1 MSESLLLPRKPKPGP
16 TLIEREV
23 RKSTEISLSLLARGL
38 MLMIFIGWMHQA
50 TADRIKDLSDVAGV
64 RENQLI
70 GFGLVVGL
78 SGTGDGDISFTNQS
92 LRSMLSRFGVNIQDV
107 TSDLSSISSSF
118 INARAANM
126 DLTNVA
132 AVMVTAELPAFAK
145 PGQRIDVTAS
155 TIGEAESLRGGTL
168 LMTRLRGVDGE
179 VYAMAQGN
187 LAVGGLGAAAAGSK
201 VVVNVPTVGRVP
213 NGATVEKMVE
223 TPFADS
229 EYLVLN
235 LKSRDFTTTN
245 RVVEAINGL
254 FGEATAEALDAVSV
268 RVAAPDGA
276 GERVAFLSMIEEI
289 EVDPS
294 EGPAKVVVNSR
305 SGTVVISRNVRV
317 SAAAVTHGS
326 LMVKISQLNEV
337 SQPNPFTNVDQATPV
352 QNADIAVAEEEKPMF
367 LFEPGVELREIVDAV
382 NMVGASPSALVA
394 ILETLKQSG
403 SLRAELIII

>member
-1 MSESLLLPRKPKPGP
+1 MYDTLRKPNKP
-16 TLIEREV
+16 TLIEKAVKE
-23 RKSTEISLSLLARGL
+23 STVISFNLLARGITL
-38 MLMIFIGWMHQA
+38 ILFIAWMHSA
-50 TADRIKDLSDVAGV
+50 SADRIKDLTDVAGV

-78 SGTGDGDISFTNQS
+78 SATGDGEISFTNQS

-107 TSDLSSISSSF
+107 TSDLSSMAYNHVSS
-118 INARAANM
+118 RAKDL

-155 TIGEAESLRGGTL
+155 TIGEATSLRGGTL

-187 LAVGGLGAAAAGSK
+187 LAVGGLGAAADGSK

-223 TPFADS
+223 TPFAES

-235 LKSRDFTTTN
+235 MKSRDFTTTS

-276 GERVAFLSMIEEI
+276 GERVAFLSMIEGI
-289 EVDPS
+289 EVDPGEPS
-294 EGPAKVVVNSR
+294 AKVVVNSR

-326 LMVKISQLNEV
+326 LMVKIAQRNEV
-337 SQPNPFTNVDQATPV
+337 SQPNPLTAVTEATPV
-352 QNADIAVAEEEKPMF
+352 QNTDITVVQEDKPMF

>member
-1 MSESLLLPRKPKPGP
+1 MYDTLRKSNKP
-16 TLIEREV
+16 TLIEKAVKE
-23 RKSTEISLSLLARGL
+23 SAAISFNLLARGITL
-38 MLMIFIGWMHQA
+38 ILFIAWMHSA
-50 TADRIKDLSDVAGV
+50 SADRIKDLTDVAGV

-78 SGTGDGDISFTNQS
+78 SATGDGEISFTNQS

-107 TSDLSSISSSF
+107 TSDLSSMAYNHVSS
-118 INARAANM
+118 RAKDL

-155 TIGEAESLRGGTL
+155 TIGEATSLRGGTL

-187 LAVGGLGAAAAGSK
+187 LAVGGLGAAADGSK

-223 TPFADS
+223 TPFAES

-235 LKSRDFTTTN
+235 MKSRDFTTTS

-276 GERVAFLSMIEEI
+276 GERVAFLSMIEGI
-289 EVDPS
+289 EVDPGEPS
-294 EGPAKVVVNSR
+294 AKVVVNSR

-326 LMVKISQLNEV
+326 LMVKIAQRNEV
-337 SQPNPFTNVDQATPV
+337 SQPNPLTAVTEATPV
-352 QNADIAVAEEEKPMF
+352 QNTDITVVQEDKPMF

>member
-1 MSESLLLPRKPKPGP
+1 MHDTLRKPNKP
-16 TLIEREV
+16 TLIEKAVKE
-23 RKSTEISLSLLARGL
+23 STVISFNLLARGITL
-38 MLMIFIGWMHQA
+38 ILFIAWMHSA
-50 TADRIKDLSDVAGV
+50 SADRIKDLTDVAGV

-78 SGTGDGDISFTNQS
+78 SATGDGEISFTNQS

-107 TSDLSSISSSF
+107 TSDLSSMAYNHVSS
-118 INARAANM
+118 RAKDL

-155 TIGEAESLRGGTL
+155 TIGEATSLRGGTL

-187 LAVGGLGAAAAGSK
+187 LAVGGLGAAADGSK
-201 VVVNVPTVGRVP
+201 IVVNVPTVGRVP

-223 TPFADS
+223 TPFAES

-235 LKSRDFTTTN
+235 MKTRDFTTTN

-276 GERVAFLSMIEEI
+276 GERVAFLSMIEGI
-289 EVDPS
+289 EVDPG
-294 EGPAKVVVNSR
+294 EPPAKVVVNSR

-326 LMVKISQLNEV
+326 LMVKIAQRNEV
-337 SQPNPFTNVDQATPV
+337 SQPNPFTAVDEATPV
-352 QNADIAVAEEEKPMF
+352 QNTDITVVEEDKPMF

>member
-1 MSESLLLPRKPKPGP
+1 MYDTLRKSNKP
-16 TLIEREV
+16 TLIEKAVKE
-23 RKSTEISLSLLARGL
+23 SAAISFNLLARGITL
-38 MLMIFIGWMHQA
+38 ILFIAWMHSA
-50 TADRIKDLSDVAGV
+50 SADRIKDLTDVAGV

-78 SGTGDGDISFTNQS
+78 SATGDGDISFTNQS
-92 LRSMLSRFGVNIQDV
+92 LRSMLARFGVNIQDV
-107 TSDLSSISSSF
+107 TSDLSSMAYNHITS
-118 INARAANM
+118 RAKDL

-132 AVMVTAELPAFAK
+132 AVMVTADLPAFAK

-155 TIGEAESLRGGTL
+155 TIGEATSLRGGTL

-187 LAVGGLGAAAAGSK
+187 LAVGGLGAAADGSK
-201 VVVNVPTVGRVP
+201 IVVNVPTVGRVP

-223 TPFADS
+223 TPFAES

-235 LKSRDFTTTN
+235 MKSRDFTTTN

-254 FGEATAEALDAVSV
+254 FGNATAEALDAVSV
-268 RVAAPDGA
+268 RVAAPDSA
-276 GERVAFLSMIEEI
+276 GERVAFLSMIEGI
-289 EVDPS
+289 EVDPG
-294 EGPAKVVVNSR
+294 EPPAKVVVNSR

-326 LMVKISQLNEV
+326 LMVKIAQRNEV
-337 SQPNPFTNVDQATPV
+337 SQPNPLTAVTEATTV
-352 QNADIAVAEEEKPMF
+352 QNTDITVVEEDKPMF

>member
-1 MSESLLLPRKPKPGP
+1 MSDLLLPPRKPKGP
-16 TLIEREV
+16 TMIEKAVKE
-23 RKSTEISLSLLARGL
+23 SSIISFNLLTRGL
-38 MLMIFIGWMHQA
+38 IILLFIAWMMPA

-78 SGTGDGDISFTNQS
+78 NGTGDGDISFTNQS
-92 LRSMLSRFGVNIQDV
+92 MRSMLSRFGVNIQDV
-107 TSDLSSISSSF
+107 TADLRS
-118 INARAANM
+118 NAYLSTRDTKL

-155 TIGEAESLRGGTL
+155 TIGEATSLRGGTL
-168 LMTRLRGVDGE
+168 LLTRLRGVDGE

-187 LAVGGLGAAAAGSK
+187 LAVGGLGAEAEGSK

-213 NGATVEKMVE
+213 SGATVEKLVE
-223 TPFADS
+223 TPFAES

-235 LKSRDFTTTN
+235 MKSRDFTTTT
-245 RVVEAINGL
+245 RVVSAINGM
-254 FGEATAEALDAVSV
+254 FGEGTAEAIDAVSV

-276 GERVAFLSMIEEI
+276 SDRVSFLSMIEGI
-289 EVDPS
+289 EVDP
-294 EGPAKVVVNSR
+294 GDPPAKVVVNSR

-326 LMVKISQLNEV
+326 LMVKIAQKNEV
-337 SQPNPFTNVDQATPV
+337 SQPNAFTQVNQATPV
-352 QNADIAVAEEEKPMF
+352 TNADVAVAEDVNPMF

-382 NMVGASPSALVA
+382 NQVGASPTALVA

>member
-1 MSESLLLPRKPKPGP
+1 MYDTLRKSNKP
-16 TLIEREV
+16 TLIEKAVKE
-23 RKSTEISLSLLARGL
+23 SAAISFNLLARGITL
-38 MLMIFIGWMHQA
+38 ILFIAWMHSA
-50 TADRIKDLSDVAGV
+50 SADRIKDLTDVAGV

-78 SGTGDGDISFTNQS
+78 SATGDGDISFTNQS
-92 LRSMLSRFGVNIQDV
+92 LRSMLARFGVNIQDV
-107 TSDLSSISSSF
+107 TSDLSSMAYNHITS
-118 INARAANM
+118 RAKDL

-132 AVMVTAELPAFAK
+132 AVMVTADLPAFAK

-155 TIGEAESLRGGTL
+155 TIGEATSLRGGTL

-187 LAVGGLGAAAAGSK
+187 LAVGGLGAAADGSK
-201 VVVNVPTVGRVP
+201 IVVNVPTVGRVP

-223 TPFADS
+223 TPFAES

-235 LKSRDFTTTN
+235 MKSRDFTTTN

-276 GERVAFLSMIEEI
+276 GERVAFLSMIEGI
-289 EVDPS
+289 EVDPG
-294 EGPAKVVVNSR
+294 EPPAKVVVNSR

-326 LMVKISQLNEV
+326 LMVKIAQRNEV
-337 SQPNPFTNVDQATPV
+337 SQPNPLTAVTEATPV
-352 QNADIAVAEEEKPMF
+352 QNTDITVVQEDKPMF

>member
-1 MSESLLLPRKPKPGP
+1 MYDTLRKSNKP
-16 TLIEREV
+16 TLIERAVKE
-23 RKSTEISLSLLARGL
+23 SAAISFNLLARGITL
-38 MLMIFIGWMHQA
+38 ILFIAWMHSA
-50 TADRIKDLSDVAGV
+50 SADRIKDLTDVAGV

-78 SGTGDGDISFTNQS
+78 SATGDGDISFTNQS
-92 LRSMLSRFGVNIQDV
+92 LRSMLARFGVNIQDV
-107 TSDLSSISSSF
+107 TSDLSSMAYNHITS
-118 INARAANM
+118 RAKDL

-132 AVMVTAELPAFAK
+132 AVMVTADLPAFAK

-155 TIGEAESLRGGTL
+155 TIGEATSLRGGTL

-187 LAVGGLGAAAAGSK
+187 LAVGGLGAAADGSK
-201 VVVNVPTVGRVP
+201 IVVNVPTVGRVP

-223 TPFADS
+223 TPFAES

-235 LKSRDFTTTN
+235 MKSRDFTTTN

-254 FGEATAEALDAVSV
+254 FGDATAEALDAVSV

-276 GERVAFLSMIEEI
+276 GERVAFLSMIEGI
-289 EVDPS
+289 EVDPG
-294 EGPAKVVVNSR
+294 EPPAKVVVNSR

-326 LMVKISQLNEV
+326 LMVKIAQRNEV
-337 SQPNPFTNVDQATPV
+337 SQPNPFTAVDQATPV
-352 QNADIAVAEEEKPMF
+352 QNTDITVVEEDKPMF

>member
-1 MSESLLLPRKPKPGP
+1 MYDTLRKPNKP
-16 TLIEREV
+16 TLIEKAVKE
-23 RKSTEISLSLLARGL
+23 SAAISFNLLARGITL
-38 MLMIFIGWMHQA
+38 ILFIAWMHSA
-50 TADRIKDLSDVAGV
+50 SADRIKDLTDVAGV

-78 SGTGDGDISFTNQS
+78 SATGDGDISFTNQS

-107 TSDLSSISSSF
+107 TSDLSSMAYNHITS
-118 INARAANM
+118 RAKDL

-155 TIGEAESLRGGTL
+155 TIGEATSLRGGTL

-187 LAVGGLGAAAAGSK
+187 LAVGGLGAAADGSK
-201 VVVNVPTVGRVP
+201 IVVNVPTVGRVP

-223 TPFADS
+223 TPFAES

-235 LKSRDFTTTN
+235 MKSRDFTTTN

-276 GERVAFLSMIEEI
+276 GERVAFLSMIEGI
-289 EVDPS
+289 EVDPGEPS
-294 EGPAKVVVNSR
+294 AKVVVNSR

-326 LMVKISQLNEV
+326 LMVKIAQRNEV
-337 SQPNPFTNVDQATPV
+337 SQPNPFTAVDEATPV
-352 QNADIAVAEEEKPMF
+352 QNTDITVVEEDKPMF

>member
-1 MSESLLLPRKPKPGP
+1 MYDTLRKPKKS
-16 TLIEREV
+16 TLIEKAVKE
-23 RKSTEISLSLLARGL
+23 SAAISFNLLARGITL
-38 MLMIFIGWMHQA
+38 ILFIAWMHSA
-50 TADRIKDLSDVAGV
+50 SADRIKDLTDVAGV

-78 SGTGDGDISFTNQS
+78 SATGDGDISFTNQS
-92 LRSMLSRFGVNIQDV
+92 LRSMLARFGVNIQDV
-107 TSDLSSISSSF
+107 TSDLSSMAYNHITS
-118 INARAANM
+118 RAKDL

-132 AVMVTAELPAFAK
+132 AVMVTADLPAFAK

-155 TIGEAESLRGGTL
+155 TIGEATSLRGGTL

-187 LAVGGLGAAAAGSK
+187 LAVGGLGAAADGSK
-201 VVVNVPTVGRVP
+201 IVVNVPTVGRVP

-223 TPFADS
+223 TPFAES

-235 LKSRDFTTTN
+235 MKSRDFTTTN

-254 FGEATAEALDAVSV
+254 FGEATAEALDSVSV

-276 GERVAFLSMIEEI
+276 GERVAFLSMIEGI
-289 EVDPS
+289 EVNPG
-294 EGPAKVVVNSR
+294 EPPAKVVVNSR

-326 LMVKISQLNEV
+326 LMVKIAQRNEV
-337 SQPNPFTNVDQATPV
+337 SQPNPLTAVTEATTV
-352 QNADIAVAEEEKPMF
+352 QNTDITVVEEDKPMF

>member
-1 MSESLLLPRKPKPGP
+1 MYDTLRKPNKP
-16 TLIEREV
+16 TLIERAVKESSV
-23 RKSTEISLSLLARGL
+23 ISFNLLARGITL
-38 MLMIFIGWMHQA
+38 ILFIAWMHSA
-50 TADRIKDLSDVAGV
+50 SADRIKDLTDVAGV

-78 SGTGDGDISFTNQS
+78 SATGDGEISFTNQS

-107 TSDLSSISSSF
+107 TSDLSSMAYNHVSS
-118 INARAANM
+118 RAKDL

-155 TIGEAESLRGGTL
+155 TIGEATSLRGGTL

-187 LAVGGLGAAAAGSK
+187 LAVGGLGAAADGSK

-223 TPFADS
+223 TPFAES

-235 LKSRDFTTTN
+235 MKSRDFTTTN

-276 GERVAFLSMIEEI
+276 GERVAFLSMIEGI
-289 EVDPS
+289 EVNPG
-294 EGPAKVVVNSR
+294 EPPAKVVVNSR

-326 LMVKISQLNEV
+326 LMVKIAQRNEV
-337 SQPNPFTNVDQATPV
+337 SQPNPLTAVTEATTV
-352 QNADIAVAEEEKPMF
+352 QNTDITVVEEDKPMF

>member
-1 MSESLLLPRKPKPGP
+1 MDMYDTLRKSNKS
-16 TLIEREV
+16 TLIEKAV
-23 RKSTEISLSLLARGL
+23 KDSAAISFNLLARGITL
-38 MLMIFIGWMHQA
+38 ILFIAWMHSA
-50 TADRIKDLSDVAGV
+50 SADRIKDLTDVAGV

-78 SGTGDGDISFTNQS
+78 SATGDGDISFTNQS
-92 LRSMLSRFGVNIQDV
+92 LRSMLARFGVNIQDV
-107 TSDLSSISSSF
+107 TSDLSSMAYNHITS
-118 INARAANM
+118 RAKDL

-132 AVMVTAELPAFAK
+132 AVMVTADLPAFAK

-155 TIGEAESLRGGTL
+155 TIGEATSLRGGTL

-187 LAVGGLGAAAAGSK
+187 LAVGGLGAAADGSK
-201 VVVNVPTVGRVP
+201 IVVNVPTVGRVP

-223 TPFADS
+223 TPFAES

-235 LKSRDFTTTN
+235 MKSRDFTTTN

-276 GERVAFLSMIEEI
+276 GERVAFLSMIEGI
-289 EVDPS
+289 EVDPG
-294 EGPAKVVVNSR
+294 EPPAKVVVNSR

-326 LMVKISQLNEV
+326 LMVKIAQRNEV
-337 SQPNPFTNVDQATPV
+337 SQPNPLTAVTEATPV
-352 QNADIAVAEEEKPMF
+352 QNTDISVVEEDKPMF

>member
-1 MSESLLLPRKPKPGP
+1 MQQVRKQPNKP

-23 RKSTEISLSLLARGL
+23 KQSMIISISLLARGL
-38 MLMIFIGWMHQA
+38 GILLLIAWMLPA
-50 TADRIKDLSDVAGV
+50 SADRIKDLSDVAGV

-78 SGTGDGDISFTNQS
+78 SGTGDGEISFTNQS
-92 LRSMLSRFGVNIQDV
+92 LRSMLSRFGVNINDV
-107 TSDLSSISSSF
+107 TSDLSSSAYNNITS
-118 INARAANM
+118 RAKDL

-132 AVMVTAELPAFAK
+132 AVMVTANLPAFAK

-155 TIGEAESLRGGTL
+155 TIGEASSLRGGTL

-326 LMVKISQLNEV
+326 LMVKIAQLNEV

-352 QNADIAVAEEEKPMF
+352 QNADVAVAEEEKPMF

>member
-1 MSESLLLPRKPKPGP
+1 MDMYDTLRKSNKS
-16 TLIEREV
+16 TLIEKAV
-23 RKSTEISLSLLARGL
+23 KDSAAISFNLLARGITL
-38 MLMIFIGWMHQA
+38 ILFIAWMHSA
-50 TADRIKDLSDVAGV
+50 SADRIKDLTDVAGV

-78 SGTGDGDISFTNQS
+78 SATGDGDISFTNQS
-92 LRSMLSRFGVNIQDV
+92 LRSMLARFGVNIQDV
-107 TSDLSSISSSF
+107 TSDLSSMAYNHITS
-118 INARAANM
+118 RAKDL

-132 AVMVTAELPAFAK
+132 AVMVTADLPAFAK

-155 TIGEAESLRGGTL
+155 TIGEATSLRGGTL

-187 LAVGGLGAAAAGSK
+187 LAVGGLGAAADGSK
-201 VVVNVPTVGRVP
+201 IVVNVPTVGRVP

-223 TPFADS
+223 TPFAES

-235 LKSRDFTTTN
+235 MKSRDFTTTN

-276 GERVAFLSMIEEI
+276 GERVAFLSMIEGI
-289 EVDPS
+289 EVDPG
-294 EGPAKVVVNSR
+294 EPPAKVVVNSR

-326 LMVKISQLNEV
+326 LMVKIAQRNEV
-337 SQPNPFTNVDQATPV
+337 SQPNPLTAVTEATPV
-352 QNADIAVAEEEKPMF
+352 QNTDITVVEEDKPMF

>member
-1 MSESLLLPRKPKPGP
+1 MYDTLRKSNKP
-16 TLIEREV
+16 TLIEKAVKE
-23 RKSTEISLSLLARGL
+23 SAAISFNLLARGITL
-38 MLMIFIGWMHQA
+38 ILFIAWMHSA
-50 TADRIKDLSDVAGV
+50 SADRIKDLTDVAGV

-78 SGTGDGDISFTNQS
+78 SATGDGDISFTNQS
-92 LRSMLSRFGVNIQDV
+92 LRSMLARFGVNIQDV
-107 TSDLSSISSSF
+107 TSDLSSMAYNHITS
-118 INARAANM
+118 RAKDL

-132 AVMVTAELPAFAK
+132 AVMVTADLPAFAK

-155 TIGEAESLRGGTL
+155 TIGEATSLRGGTL

-187 LAVGGLGAAAAGSK
+187 LAVGGLGAAADGSK
-201 VVVNVPTVGRVP
+201 IVVNVPTVGRVP

-223 TPFADS
+223 TPFAES

-235 LKSRDFTTTN
+235 MKSRDFTTTN

-276 GERVAFLSMIEEI
+276 GERVAFLSMIEGI
-289 EVDPS
+289 EVDPG
-294 EGPAKVVVNSR
+294 EPPAKVVVNSR

-326 LMVKISQLNEV
+326 LMVKIAQRNEV
-337 SQPNPFTNVDQATPV
+337 SQPNPLTAVTEATPV
-352 QNADIAVAEEEKPMF
+352 QNTDITVVEEDKPMF

>member
-1 MSESLLLPRKPKPGP
+1 MQQVRKHPNKP

-23 RKSTEISLSLLARGL
+23 KQSMIISISLLARGL
-38 MLMIFIGWMHQA
+38 GILLLIAWMLPA
-50 TADRIKDLSDVAGV
+50 SADRIKDLSDVAGV

-78 SGTGDGDISFTNQS
+78 SGTGDGEISFTNQS
-92 LRSMLSRFGVNIQDV
+92 LRSMLSRFGVNINDV
-107 TSDLSSISSSF
+107 TSDLSSSAYNNITS
-118 INARAANM
+118 RAKDL

-132 AVMVTAELPAFAK
+132 AVMVTANLPAFAK

-155 TIGEAESLRGGTL
+155 TIGEASSLRGGTL

-326 LMVKISQLNEV
+326 LMVKIAQLNEV

-352 QNADIAVAEEEKPMF
+352 QNADITVAEEEKPMF

>member
-1 MSESLLLPRKPKPGP
+1 MDMYDTLRKSNKP
-16 TLIEREV
+16 TLIEKAVKE
-23 RKSTEISLSLLARGL
+23 SAAISFNLLARGITL
-38 MLMIFIGWMHQA
+38 ILFIAWMHSA
-50 TADRIKDLSDVAGV
+50 SADRIKDLTDVAGV

-78 SGTGDGDISFTNQS
+78 SATGDGDISFTNQS
-92 LRSMLSRFGVNIQDV
+92 LRSMLARFGVNIQDV
-107 TSDLSSISSSF
+107 TSDLSSMAYNHITS
-118 INARAANM
+118 RAKDL

-132 AVMVTAELPAFAK
+132 AVMVTADLPAFAK

-155 TIGEAESLRGGTL
+155 TIGEATSLRGGTL

-187 LAVGGLGAAAAGSK
+187 LAVGGLGAAADGSK
-201 VVVNVPTVGRVP
+201 IVVNVPTVGRVP

-223 TPFADS
+223 TPFAES

-235 LKSRDFTTTN
+235 MKSRDFTTTN

-276 GERVAFLSMIEEI
+276 GERVAFLSMIEGI
-289 EVDPS
+289 EVDPG
-294 EGPAKVVVNSR
+294 EPPAKVVVNSR

-326 LMVKISQLNEV
+326 LMVKIAQRNEV
-337 SQPNPFTNVDQATPV
+337 SQPNPLTAVTEATPV
-352 QNADIAVAEEEKPMF
+352 QNTDITVVEEDKPMF

-382 NMVGASPSALVA
+382 NMVGASPSAIVA

>member
-1 MSESLLLPRKPKPGP
+1 MYDTLRKPNKP
-16 TLIEREV
+16 TLIEKAVKE
-23 RKSTEISLSLLARGL
+23 STVISFNLLARGITL
-38 MLMIFIGWMHQA
+38 ILFIAWMHSA
-50 TADRIKDLSDVAGV
+50 SADRIKDLTDVAGV

-78 SGTGDGDISFTNQS
+78 SATGDGEISFTNQS

-107 TSDLSSISSSF
+107 TSDLSSMAYNHVSS
-118 INARAANM
+118 RAKDL

-155 TIGEAESLRGGTL
+155 TIGEATSLRGGTL

-187 LAVGGLGAAAAGSK
+187 LAVGGLGAAADGSK

-223 TPFADS
+223 TPFAES

-235 LKSRDFTTTN
+235 MKSRDFTTTN

-276 GERVAFLSMIEEI
+276 GERVAFLSMIEGI
-289 EVDPS
+289 EVDPGEPS
-294 EGPAKVVVNSR
+294 AKVVVNSR

-326 LMVKISQLNEV
+326 LMVKIAQRNEV
-337 SQPNPFTNVDQATPV
+337 SQPNPLTAVTEATPV
-352 QNADIAVAEEEKPMF
+352 QNTDITVVQEDKPMF

>member
-1 MSESLLLPRKPKPGP
+1 MYDTLRKPNKP
-16 TLIEREV
+16 TLIEKAVKE
-23 RKSTEISLSLLARGL
+23 STVISFNLLARGITL
-38 MLMIFIGWMHQA
+38 ILFIAWMHSA
-50 TADRIKDLSDVAGV
+50 SADRIKDLTDVAGV

-78 SGTGDGDISFTNQS
+78 SATGDGEISFTNQS

-107 TSDLSSISSSF
+107 TSDLSSMAYNHVSS
-118 INARAANM
+118 RAKDL

-155 TIGEAESLRGGTL
+155 TIGEATSLRGGTL

-187 LAVGGLGAAAAGSK
+187 LAVGGLGAAADGSK

-223 TPFADS
+223 TPFAES

-235 LKSRDFTTTN
+235 MKSRDFTTTS

-254 FGEATAEALDAVSV
+254 FGDATAEALDAVSV

-276 GERVAFLSMIEEI
+276 GERVAFLSMIEGI
-289 EVDPS
+289 EVDPGEPS
-294 EGPAKVVVNSR
+294 AKVVVNSR

-326 LMVKISQLNEV
+326 LMVKIAQRNEV
-337 SQPNPFTNVDQATPV
+337 SQPNPLTAVTEATPV
-352 QNADIAVAEEEKPMF
+352 QNTDITVVQEDKPMF

>member
-23 RKSTEISLSLLARGL
+23 RKSVELSFNLLARGL
-38 MLMIFIGWMHQA
+38 TLILFIAWMHSA
-50 TADRIKDLSDVAGV
+50 NADRIKDLSDVAGV
-64 RENQLI
+64 RDNQLI

-92 LRSMLSRFGVNIQDV
+92 MRSMLSRFGVNIQDV
-107 TSDLSSISSSF
+107 TSDLSQIAHTY
-118 INARAANM
+118 ITPRAANL
-126 DLTNVA
+126 DLKNVA
-132 AVMVTAELPAFAK
+132 AVMVTADLPAFAK
-145 PGQRIDVTAS
+145 PGQRIDITAS
-155 TIGEAESLRGGTL
+155 TIGEATSLRGGTL

-179 VYAMAQGN
+179 VYAMGQGS
-187 LAVGGLGAAAAGSK
+187 LAVGGLGAEAEGSK

-223 TPFADS
+223 TPFAES

-235 LKSRDFTTTN
+235 MKNRDFTTTT
-245 RVVEAINGL
+245 RVVEAINNM
-254 FGEATAEALDAVSV
+254 FGEGTADALDAVSV

-276 GERVAFLSMIEEI
+276 SERVSFLSMIETL
-289 EVDPS
+289 EVDPG
-294 EGPAKVVVNSR
+294 EPQAKVVVNSR

-326 LMVKISQLNEV
+326 LMVKIAKRNEV
-337 SQPNPFTNVDQATPV
+337 SQPNAFTQVEQATEV
-352 QNADIAVAEEEKPMF
+352 TNTDITVAEQENPMF
-367 LFEPGVELREIVDAV
+367 LFEPGVDLREIVDAV